1 MLYLQLF
8 STGTTEHVAD
18 SPYPLR
24 IVSADPYPRKT
35 TIQGPGRS
43 IAIASTTAHFE
54 IHLHDEFGN
63 PCSGVHNV
71 PLETYLESSRGHK
84 IPISMQMNALDGR
97 IMCSY
102 DAPME
107 CGFYRLYVQWG
118 GASLPGTPFSVS
130 VVTEEEYNNS
140 QKSRKHVGET
150 TTATDGMSDEEE
162 TFTDEESSE
171 NGAGTSGAKRSGPA
185 GKKKASAKEPFV
197 PDKMALWERIAAAAY
212 AADGTTEGWNSD
224 EEERKK
230 KETKEEVYMREHPN
244 VPVVEN
250 LEDLWMVSKL
260 QREKKARE
268 EQEKEKKL
276 QGMKEKLE
284 GEFGPGEVPTAE
296 EAEAALKEILQEEAQ
311 KKVAEM
317 AISNAP
323 PAIKQENSKGDNF
336 VASLEHPGSA
346 VAVGIR
352 GGISTRAIASKRRTK
367 AELEAAA
374 AALDDLA

>member
-1 MLYLQLF
+1 M
-8 STGTTEHVAD
+8 
-18 SPYPLR
+18 
-24 IVSADPYPRKT
+24 
-35 TIQGPGRS
+35 
-43 IAIASTTAHFE
+43 
-54 IHLHDEFGN
+54 
-63 PCSGVHNV
+63 

-84 IPISMQMNALDGR
+84 IPISMQMNGLDGR

-102 DAPME
+102 DASME
-107 CGFYRLYVQWG
+107 CGFYRLYVEWG

-130 VVTEEEYNNS
+130 VVTEEEYNNT
-140 QKSRKHVGET
+140 QKIKKPVGES
-150 TTATDGMSDEEE
+150 TTATDGMSDEEDI
-162 TFTDEESSE
+162 FDDEESSE
-171 NGAGTSGAKRSGPA
+171 KGAGTSGAKSGPA
-185 GKKKASAKEPFV
+185 GKKKASANEPFV

-212 AADGTTEGWNSD
+212 AADGITEGWNSD

-230 KETKEEVYMREHPN
+230 IETKEEVYMREHPN

-268 EQEKEKKL
+268 EQEKEKTL

-296 EAEAALKEILQEEAQ
+296 EAEAALKEILEEEAQ

-323 PAIKQENSKGDNF
+323 PAIKRQNPKGDNI
-336 VASLEHPGSA
+336 ASLEHPRSVA
-346 VAVGIR
+346 AVGIG
-352 GGISTRAIASKRRTK
+352 GGISTRAIASNKRTK